1 MELHSS
7 TTQGVVT
14 QRGFRPYSPPHQERH
29 DHVRQMIQN
38 KNSTGKKQVQVMMI
52 TTESSQDESESII
65 DEQNAREKKKHVK
78 L

>member
-1 MELHSS
+1 
-7 TTQGVVT
+7 
-14 QRGFRPYSPPHQERH
+14 
-29 DHVRQMIQN
+29 MIQN

-65 DEQNAREKKKHVK
+65 DESKAREKKKHVK

>member
-14 QRGFRPYSPPHQERH
+14 QRGFRPYSPHQERH
-29 DHVRQMIQN
+29 DHVSQMIQN

-65 DEQNAREKKKHVK
+65 DEQKAREKKHVK